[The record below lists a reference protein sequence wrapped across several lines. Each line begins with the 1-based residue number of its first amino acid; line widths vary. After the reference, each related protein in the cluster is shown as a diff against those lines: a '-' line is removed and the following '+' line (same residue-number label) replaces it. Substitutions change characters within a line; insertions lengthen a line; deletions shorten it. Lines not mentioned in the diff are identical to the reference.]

1 MGTRVSFEES
11 IIGALPRRGI
21 LDNQHG
27 GSRRKEARYETSF
40 PVQVFGDATI
50 IEGQAKDLSTLGCAI
65 EAGEVPPPQS
75 YVRLELSIP
84 DGEPP
89 LEIQLAA
96 VRWSHEPHFG
106 VEFIAFGDVQRTRL
120 RRYLASLD
128 TSAKQSA

>member
-1 MGTRVSFEES
+1 M
-11 IIGALPRRGI
+11 
-21 LDNQHG
+21 LDDQHG
-27 GSRRKEARYETSF
+27 GSRRKEARYTTFF
-40 PVQVFGDATI
+40 PVHVFGDATI

-65 EAGEVPPPQS
+65 EAGEVPSPQS

-96 VRWSHEPHFG
+96 VRWSHERLFG

-120 RRYLASLD
+120 RRYFASLD
-128 TSAKQSA
+128 ASAKKSA

>member
-1 MGTRVSFEES
+1 M
-11 IIGALPRRGI
+11 
-21 LDNQHG
+21 LDEQQG
-27 GSRRKEARYETSF
+27 GSRRKEARYATSF
-40 PVQVFGDATI
+40 PVHVFGDATI

-65 EAGEVPPPQS
+65 EAGELPPPQS

-96 VRWSHEPHFG
+96 VRWSHERFFG

-120 RRYLASLD
+120 RRYFASLD
-128 TSAKQSA
+128 ASAKKAA